1 MGSNMTFFALYKWSQ
16 LYIISS
22 RQKCLKYAVITTEW
36 YSMMKPGITNQP
48 FKLGTASTNNV
59 GAKSF

>member
-1 MGSNMTFFALYKWSQ
+1 
-16 LYIISS
+16 
-22 RQKCLKYAVITTEW
+22 
-36 YSMMKPGITNQP
+36 MMKPGITNQP